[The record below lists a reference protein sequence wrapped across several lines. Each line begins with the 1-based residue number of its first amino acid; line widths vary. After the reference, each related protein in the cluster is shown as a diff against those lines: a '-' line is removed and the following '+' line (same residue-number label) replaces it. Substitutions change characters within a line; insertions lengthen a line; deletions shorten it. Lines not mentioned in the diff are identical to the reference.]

1 MFIQLEKK
9 SSKGVLCLMMV
20 FFLIITSCK
29 YSSLGYYYTSP
40 ANSDMEAIQIND
52 DTLDKLITFSAFEIK
67 SDSSFNAVV
76 IFKLLDTSKYVTL
89 SNVDFDING
98 LKGSVAKKKALF
110 IDAPQE
116 VKYDSSV
123 MEIDRLNKRL
133 SLGFPIEFTF
143 KYDAEMLREKKK
155 IHVSITINLFENG
168 KEVKLNKNFDMLRHV
183 RYKSSLLMH

>member
-1 MFIQLEKK
+1 MEKK